1 MTARPHDRGDA
12 AGRIAAARRILV
24 ITGAG
29 VSAESGIPTFRD
41 KGGWWKHY
49 RPEDLA
55 TPDAFARDPH
65 TVWSWYDARR
75 QGVARAEPNA
85 GHRALARA
93 EAAGCR
99 VAIVT
104 QNVDDLHERAGSR
117 EIAHVHG
124 SLWQTQCTADGRVV
138 DDRRVPLPE
147 IPPRC
152 ACGALVRPHIV
163 WFGERLHEPPLAR
176 IATWLA
182 DPWDVVLV
190 VGTEATFGYIH
201 EWALAA
207 KRRGACLIEVNPR
220 ETSLTPACDT
230 RLPGPAAEV
239 LPAVLPGQSTA

>member
-1 MTARPHDRGDA
+1 MSDDAVVARVRG
-12 AGRIAAARRILV
+12 AARVLV

-29 VSAESGIPTFRD
+29 ISAESGIPTFRD
-41 KGGWWKHY
+41 PNGWWKQY

-55 TPDAFARDPH
+55 TPEAFARDPH

-93 EAAGCR
+93 EADGRR

-117 EIAHVHG
+117 EIVHVHG
-124 SLWQTQCTADGRVV
+124 SLWQMRCMRDDEVF

-147 IPPRC
+147 MPPRC
-152 ACGALVRPHIV
+152 ACGALARPHIV

-176 IATWLA
+176 IDAWLGET
-182 DPWDVVLV
+182 WDVVLV

-201 EWALAA
+201 QWAHDA
-207 KRRGACLIEVNPR
+207 KRAGALLVEVNPR
-220 ETSLTPACDT
+220 RTSLSPACDAQVAA
-230 RLPGPAAEV
+230 PAADA
-239 LPAVLPGQSTA
+239 LPRLLHGID